1 MSSWKWSP
9 ARDEGIWRHGAPWT
23 RPLFAAAPWL
33 TLLVICMHFWI
44 VGGTLTSSKGVLFDL
59 PAAGLGDGEATDM
72 VALVMPVERET
83 MVFFDDSRF
92 MLGDASSLQAFAEQL
107 AERASRAERKTL
119 LVLAD
124 RRVVGGDL
132 MKFAAI
138 ARKSGVKRVLFA
150 EKRQEDPE

>member
-1 MSSWKWSP
+1 MSPWGGNP
-9 ARDEGIWRHGAPWT
+9 GRDEGIWRHGAPWT

-33 TLLVICMHFWI
+33 TLVVLAMLFWMI
-44 VGGTLTSSKGVLFDL
+44 GGTLTTAKGVLFDL
-59 PAAGLGDGEATDM
+59 PGSGLGDGEATDM

-92 MLGDASSLQAFAEQL
+92 MLDDASSAQAFSEQL
-107 AERASRAERKTL
+107 SERSSRTGAKTL

-124 RRVVGGDL
+124 RRVIGGDL

-138 ARKSGVKRVLFA
+138 ARRSGVERVLFA
-150 EKRQEDPE
+150 EKRQEDSD

>member
-1 MSSWKWSP
+1 MNSWQWSS
-9 ARDEGIWRHGAPWT
+9 ARDDGIWRHGAPWA
-23 RPLFAAAPWL
+23 RPLFAAVPWL
-33 TLLVICMHFWI
+33 TLLVLCMLFWM

-92 MLGDASSLQAFAEQL
+92 MLGDASSAQAFAEQL
-107 AERASRAERKTL
+107 AERSSRTGRKTL

-138 ARKSGVKRVLFA
+138 ARKSGVDRVLFA
-150 EKRQEDPE
+150 EKRLEEAE